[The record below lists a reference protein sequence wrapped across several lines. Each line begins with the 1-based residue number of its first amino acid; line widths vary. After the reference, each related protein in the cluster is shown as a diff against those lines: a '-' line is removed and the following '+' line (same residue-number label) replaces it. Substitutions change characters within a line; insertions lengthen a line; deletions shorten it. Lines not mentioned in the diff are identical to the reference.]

1 MSSYFATNGRIL
13 EFPHLYLVAS
23 PIHFLSAPISFL
35 FVYFMLFPARKF
47 RAWHAILFLPFVLHA
62 AELMPFYFGP
72 IENKIREINQVLKY
86 KSLVNYPGSITFFSS
101 SVLTTI
107 KVCLTTCYAIVSFYL
122 VINFILKHKAQYKS
136 NRFVFSWLLSFVS
149 LGLLSV
155 FFIIAYVTGKIAFNN
170 LRFSYTDLLMHLA
183 AYVNI
188 FCVLYRPSLLDGITF
203 NALVFRLPEN
213 DRHSEPGEEVE
224 RLKKYEAYAQ
234 KLESYFAN
242 EKPFL
247 DSDLT
252 LDKAANK
259 LQISTKELSRTTSYI
274 YELGY
279 PDFVNS
285 WRINYIVEQRISD
298 KQWQSYSQDMLAEL
312 GGFGSRQALHNAINR
327 LHRTTPAAFFT
338 QKANKN

>member
-1 MSSYFATNGRIL
+1 
-13 EFPHLYLVAS
+13 
-23 PIHFLSAPISFL
+23 
-35 FVYFMLFPARKF
+35 
-47 RAWHAILFLPFVLHA
+47 VL
-62 AELMPFYFGP
+62 
-72 IENKIREINQVLKY
+72 
-86 KSLVNYPGSITFFSS
+86 
-101 SVLTTI
+101 
-107 KVCLTTCYAIVSFYL
+107 
-122 VINFILKHKAQYKS
+122 NFILKHKVQYKS
-136 NRFVFSWLLSFVS
+136 NRFIFGWLLSFVS

-224 RLKKYEAYAQ
+224 RLKKYEVYAQ

-298 KQWQSYSQDMLAEL
+298 KQWQSYSRDMLAEL